1 MRRFRDI
8 VEDIKAPS
16 PQSLWLDNGKLKF
29 FGTKGWVSMVGEG
42 DDDRQELEEKVDNL
56 DKEVGSIQ
64 KDVAVLN
71 SKATIELEIG
81 NSENVKANNLAK
93 LQAIQSVDHLF
104 FADIDYGYGAAKWLP
119 TTGGE
124 AFIVTSSGKAV
135 IYNIT
140 TDGSIT
146 KASTDI
152 DLANPNTDLFE
163 VVTELPTE
171 NISTSKLYC
180 VLSSKVGEENKYT
193 EYAYIKQTDG
203 QFAWEKM
210 GEFQAEP
217 DLSGYAK
224 LSGATF
230 TGNVTIPGLINT
242 NWVNIKSIDNANGN
256 STYLKAYRPNERS
269 ANRTYST
276 NGYIADIGA
285 PEDFIFTLEDGT
297 KVTKSIRVISTTTS
311 QNVVNNN
318 GGEYGE

>member
-16 PQSLWLDNGKLKF
+16 PQSLWLNKGKLKF
-29 FGTKGWVSMVGEG
+29 FGTKGWTSMAGEG
-42 DDDRQELEEKVDNL
+42 GEDRQELEEKVDNL
-56 DKEVGSIQ
+56 DKEVDNIQ

-71 SKATIELEIG
+71 SKAVIELEIG
-81 NSENVKANNLAK
+81 NSESVKANNLAK

-124 AFIVTSSGKAV
+124 AFIVTSSGRAV
-135 IYNIT
+135 IYTIGK
-140 TDGSIT
+140 DGSVT

-152 DLANPNTDLFE
+152 DLTNPNTDLFE

-210 GEFQAEP
+210 GEFKAEP

-230 TGNVTIPGLINT
+230 TGEINVPAISGRKVLLNGIFKYGLN
-242 NWVNIKSIDNANGN
+242 NFMVSEDSLRSDNKFLASNGSIQDAGISEN
-256 STYLKAYRPNERS
+256 
-269 ANRTYST
+269 
-276 NGYIADIGA
+276 
-285 PEDFIFTLEDGT
+285 FIFTLEDGST
-297 KVTKSIRVISTTTS
+297 VTKSIRVISTTS
-311 QNVVNNN
+311 QA
-318 GGEYGE
+318 GA

>member
-16 PQSLWLDNGKLKF
+16 PQSLWLDKGKLKF
-29 FGTKGWVSMVGEG
+29 FGTKGWASMIGEG
-42 DDDRQELEEKVDNL
+42 DEDRQELEEKVDNL
-56 DKEVGSIQ
+56 DKEVGNIQ
-64 KDVAVLN
+64 KDVTVLN
-71 SKATIELEIG
+71 SKAVIELEIG
-81 NSENVKANNLAK
+81 NSESVKANNLAK

-124 AFIVTSSGKAV
+124 AFIVTSSGRAV
-135 IYNIT
+135 IYTIDK
-140 TDGSIT
+140 DGSVT

-152 DLANPNTDLFE
+152 DLTNPNTDLFE

-210 GEFQAEP
+210 GEFQAKP

-224 LSGATF
+224 LDTDVSFARIETTAK
-230 TGNVTIPGLINT
+230 TGYGLF
-242 NWVNIKSIDNANGN
+242 IKGFGYIIDLEVDSLTSLNDQSN
-256 STYLKAYRPNERS
+256 
-269 ANRTYST
+269 NRVFAT
-276 NGYIADIGA
+276 NGKHASIGTE
-285 PEDFIFTLEDGT
+285 EDFTFTLEDGST
-297 KVTKSIRVISTTTS
+297 VTKSIRVISTITS
-311 QNVVNNN
+311 QA
-318 GGEYGE
+318 EA

>member
-64 KDVAVLN
+64 NNISILN
-71 SKATIELEIG
+71 SKAVIELEIG
-81 NSENVKANNLAK
+81 NSESVKANNLAK

-171 NISTSKLYC
+171 NISTSRLYC

-193 EYAYIKQTDG
+193 EYAYIKQTNG
-203 QFAWEKM
+203 QYAWEKM
-210 GEFQAEP
+210 GEFKAEP

-224 LSGATF
+224 L
-230 TGNVTIPGLINT
+230 
-242 NWVNIKSIDNANGN
+242 NGN
-256 STYLKAYRPNERS
+256 NIFTAENRFMGISTFKHINIATLADNYSKGYLVCNEPQNRSNHLAYV
-269 ANRTYST
+269 T
-276 NGYIADIGA
+276 NGELANIGIEEA
-285 PEDFIFTLEDGT
+285 LTFTLEDGST
-297 KVTKSIRVISTTTS
+297 VTKKIRVLSNTTTPAT
-311 QNVVNNN
+311 
-318 GGEYGE
+318 

>member
-1 MRRFRDI
+1 MLRKRNI
-8 VEDIKAPS
+8 VESTTPPS
-16 PQSLWLDNGKLKF
+16 IDSLWLNKGTAKVFINGK
-29 FGTKGWVSMVGEG
+29 WVTIAGGGSS
-42 DDDRQELEEKVDNL
+42 DQKELEDKVDNL
-56 DKEVGSIQ
+56 DKEVGNIQ

-71 SKATIELEIG
+71 SKAVIELEIG
-81 NSENVKANNLAK
+81 NSESVKANNLTK

-124 AFIVTSSGKAV
+124 AFIVTSSGRAV
-135 IYNIT
+135 IYTIGK
-140 TDGSIT
+140 DGSVT

-152 DLANPNTDLFE
+152 DLTNPNTDLFE

-224 LSGATF
+224 LT
-230 TGNVTIPGLINT
+230 
-242 NWVNIKSIDNANGN
+242 
-256 STYLKAYRPNERS
+256 
-269 ANRTYST
+269 
-276 NGYIADIGA
+276 DIGA
-285 PEDFIFTLEDGT
+285 PENFTFTLEDGST
-297 KVTKSIRVISTTTS
+297 VTKSIRVISTTS
-311 QNVVNNN
+311 QA
-318 GGEYGE
+318 GA

>member
-16 PQSLWLDNGKLKF
+16 PQSLWLDKGKLKF
-29 FGTKGWVSMVGEG
+29 FGTNGWASMIGEW
-42 DDDRQELEEKVDNL
+42 DEDRQELEEKVDNL
-56 DKEVGSIQ
+56 DKEVDNIQ

-71 SKATIELEIG
+71 SKAVIELEIG
-81 NSENVKANNLAK
+81 NSESVKANNLAK

-124 AFIVTSSGKAV
+124 AFIVTSSGRAV
-135 IYNIT
+135 IYTIGK
-140 TDGSIT
+140 DGSVT

-152 DLANPNTDLFE
+152 DLTNPNTDLFE

-217 DLSGYAK
+217 NLSGYAK
-224 LSGATF
+224 LT
-230 TGNVTIPGLINT
+230 
-242 NWVNIKSIDNANGN
+242 
-256 STYLKAYRPNERS
+256 
-269 ANRTYST
+269 
-276 NGYIADIGA
+276 DIGA
-285 PEDFIFTLEDGT
+285 PENFTFTLEDGST
-297 KVTKSIRVISTTTS
+297 VTKSIRVISTTN
-311 QNVVNNN
+311 QA
-318 GGEYGE
+318 GA

>member
-16 PQSLWLDNGKLKF
+16 PQSLWLDKGKLKF
-29 FGTKGWVSMVGEG
+29 FGTKGWASMVGEENG
-42 DDDRQELEEKVDNL
+42 DRQELEEKVDNL
-56 DKEVGSIQ
+56 DKEVGTIQ
-64 KDVAVLN
+64 KDIAVLN
-71 SKATIELEIG
+71 SKAVIELEIG
-81 NSENVKANNLAK
+81 NSESVKANNLTK

-135 IYNIT
+135 IYNIGK
-140 TDGSIT
+140 DGSVT

-152 DLANPNTDLFE
+152 DLTNPNTDLFE

-180 VLSSKVGEENKYT
+180 VLSSTAGEENKYT

-210 GEFQAEP
+210 GEFNAAP
-217 DLSGYAK
+217 DLRGYAK
-224 LSGATF
+224 LSGASFSGF
-230 TGNVTIPGLINT
+230 TSFDAGLATRYIA
-242 NWVNIKSIDNANGN
+242 KANGY
-256 STYLKAYRPNERS
+256 YLLSGSVTDRS
-269 ANRTYST
+269 DSLVYTSSGKLT
-276 NGYIADIGA
+276 NAGR
-285 PEDFIFTLEDGT
+285 EESFVFTLEDGS
-297 KVTKSIRVISTTTS
+297 KVTKSIRVVSTTNS
-311 QNVVNNN
+311 
-318 GGEYGE
+318 

>member
-1 MRRFRDI
+1 MRTINQMVIQPNIPNNNR
-8 VEDIKAPS
+8 V
-16 PQSLWLDNGKLKF
+16 LWLNGNSASYYNN
-29 FGTKGWVSMVGEG
+29 GTWVTIGKSSE
-42 DDDRQELEEKVDNL
+42 DRQELEEKVDNL
-56 DKEVGSIQ
+56 GKEVGNIQ

-71 SKATIELEIG
+71 SKAVIELEIG
-81 NSENVKANNLAK
+81 NSESVKTNNLAK

-124 AFIVTSSGKAV
+124 AFIVTSSGRAV
-135 IYNIT
+135 IYNIGK
-140 TDGSIT
+140 DGSVT

-152 DLANPNTDLFE
+152 DLTNPNTDLFE

-210 GEFQAEP
+210 GEFKAEP

-224 LSGATF
+224 L
-230 TGNVTIPGLINT
+230 I
-242 NWVNIKSIDNANGN
+242 
-256 STYLKAYRPNERS
+256 
-269 ANRTYST
+269 
-276 NGYIADIGA
+276 DIGT
-285 PEDFIFTLEDGT
+285 PENFTFTLEDGST
-297 KVTKSIRVISTTTS
+297 VTKSIRVISTTS
-311 QNVVNNN
+311 QA
-318 GGEYGE
+318 GA

>member
-16 PQSLWLDNGKLKF
+16 PQSLWLDKGKLKF
-29 FGTKGWVSMVGEG
+29 FGTKGWASMIGEG
-42 DDDRQELEEKVDNL
+42 DEDRQELEEKVDNL
-56 DKEVGSIQ
+56 DKEVGGIQ

-71 SKATIELEIG
+71 SKAVVELEIG
-81 NSENVKANNLAK
+81 NSESVKANNLTK

-124 AFIVTSSGKAV
+124 AFIVTSSGRAV
-135 IYNIT
+135 IYTIGK
-140 TDGSIT
+140 DGSVT

-152 DLANPNTDLFE
+152 DLTNPNTDLFE

-210 GEFQAEP
+210 GEFQAKP
-217 DLSGYAK
+217 DLSGYARLNDDVIFEAIRLTRRSGDV
-224 LSGATF
+224 LS
-230 TGNVTIPGLINT
+230 VL
-242 NWVNIKSIDNANGN
+242 GN
-256 STYLKAYRPNERS
+256 SYLASLEVNKIYSLN
-269 ANRTYST
+269 NRHNNYVFATDGSH
-276 NGYIADIGA
+276 AQIGDE
-285 PEDFIFTLEDGT
+285 EDFTFTLEDGT
-297 KVTKSIRVISTTTS
+297 TVTKSIRVISTTS
-311 QNVVNNN
+311 KA
-318 GGEYGE
+318 GA

>member
-1 MRRFRDI
+1 MI
-8 VEDIKAPS
+8 
-16 PQSLWLDNGKLKF
+16 
-29 FGTKGWVSMVGEG
+29 GEG
-42 DDDRQELEEKVDNL
+42 DEDRQELEEKVDNL
-56 DKEVGSIQ
+56 DKEVGNIQ

-71 SKATIELEIG
+71 SKAVIELEIG
-81 NSENVKANNLAK
+81 NSESVKANNLAK

-124 AFIVTSSGKAV
+124 AFIVTSSGRAV
-135 IYNIT
+135 IYTIDK
-140 TDGSIT
+140 DGSVT

-152 DLANPNTDLFE
+152 DLTNPNTDLFE

-210 GEFQAEP
+210 GEFQAKP

-224 LSGATF
+224 LNDEVEFSNISVSGRSGYQLFATGKSYLGDLEVFRLTSTNNKHNFITF
-230 TGNVTIPGLINT
+230 TTDGTT
-242 NWVNIKSIDNANGN
+242 ANIG
-256 STYLKAYRPNERS
+256 T
-269 ANRTYST
+269 
-276 NGYIADIGA
+276 
-285 PEDFIFTLEDGT
+285 PEDFVFTLEDGST
-297 KVTKSIRVISTTTS
+297 VTKSIRVISTTS
-311 QNVVNNN
+311 QA
-318 GGEYGE
+318 GA

>member
-16 PQSLWLDNGKLKF
+16 TQSLWLDKGKLKF
-29 FGTKGWVSMVGEG
+29 FGTKGWASMIGEG
-42 DDDRQELEEKVDNL
+42 NVDSQELEEKVDNL
-56 DKEVGSIQ
+56 DKEVGNIQ

-71 SKATIELEIG
+71 SKAVIELEIG
-81 NSENVKANNLAK
+81 NSESVKANNLAK

-124 AFIVTSSGKAV
+124 AFIVTSSGRAV
-135 IYNIT
+135 IYTIGK
-140 TDGSIT
+140 DGSVT

-152 DLANPNTDLFE
+152 DLTNPNTDLFE

-224 LSGATF
+224 LSGAKFNGSIKVGPTTTIGANDVIIARGLTF
-230 TGNVTIPGLINT
+230 TANNAAINFYRKDA
-242 NWVNIKSIDNANGN
+242 INANK
-256 STYLKAYRPNERS
+256 T
-269 ANRTYST
+269 
-276 NGYIADIGA
+276 IAVGTQSNFLDVGT
-285 PEDFIFTLEDGT
+285 EESFVFTLEDGST
-297 KVTKSIRVISTTTS
+297 VTKSIRVISTTS
-311 QNVVNNN
+311 QA
-318 GGEYGE
+318 GA

>member
-29 FGTKGWVSMVGEG
+29 FGTKGWASMVGEG

-71 SKATIELEIG
+71 SKAIIELEIG

-124 AFIVTSSGKAV
+124 AFIVTSSGRAV
-135 IYNIT
+135 IYNIA
-140 TDGSIT
+140 TDGSVT
-146 KASTDI
+146 KVSTDI
-152 DLANPNTDLFE
+152 DLTNPNTELFE
-163 VVTELPTE
+163 VVTELPIE
-171 NISTSKLYC
+171 NISTSKIYC

-203 QFAWEKM
+203 QYAWEKM
-210 GEFQAEP
+210 GEFKAEP
-217 DLSGYAK
+217 DLSNYARLDVNSSFDK
-224 LSGATF
+224 
-230 TGNVTIPGLINT
+230 NVTVGGELAVGWSIS
-242 NWVNIKSIDNANGN
+242 VNEVKQFFGKYLRVSAM
-256 STYLKAYRPNERS
+256 SSPTKTYTTDGELAE
-269 ANRTYST
+269 
-276 NGYIADIGA
+276 IG
-285 PEDFIFTLEDGT
+285 PEESFVFTLEDGS
-297 KVTKSIRVISTTTS
+297 KVTKSIRVVSSTK
-311 QNVVNNN
+311 N
-318 GGEYGE
+318 

>member
-16 PQSLWLDNGKLKF
+16 PQSLWLDKGKLKF
-29 FGTKGWVSMVGEG
+29 FGTKGWASMIGEG
-42 DDDRQELEEKVDNL
+42 DEDRQELEEKVDNL
-56 DKEVGSIQ
+56 DKEVGNIQ
-64 KDVAVLN
+64 KDVTVLN
-71 SKATIELEIG
+71 SKAVIELEIG
-81 NSENVKANNLAK
+81 NSESVKANNLAK

-124 AFIVTSSGKAV
+124 AFIVTSSGRAV
-135 IYNIT
+135 IYTIDK
-140 TDGSIT
+140 DGSVT

-152 DLANPNTDLFE
+152 DLTNPNTDLFE

-217 DLSGYAK
+217 DLSNYARLDK
-224 LSGATF
+224 FNRFKGAEFESDVNFDSTVEFSSGVIINSIEPCGESYLPLAGFLLS
-230 TGNVTIPGLINT
+230 
-242 NWVNIKSIDNANGN
+242 SDHE
-256 STYLKAYRPNERS
+256 TYL
-269 ANRTYST
+269 T
-276 NGYIADIGA
+276 NGYIGDIGTS
-285 PEDFIFTLEDGT
+285 EDFTFTLEDGST
-297 KVTKSIRVISTTTS
+297 VTKSIRVISTTS
-311 QNVVNNN
+311 KA
-318 GGEYGE
+318 GA

>member
-16 PQSLWLDNGKLKF
+16 PQSLWLNKGKLKF
-29 FGTKGWVSMVGEG
+29 FGTKGWTSMVGEENG
-42 DDDRQELEEKVDNL
+42 DRQELEEKVDNL
-56 DKEVGSIQ
+56 DKEVGDIQ

-71 SKATIELEIG
+71 SKAVIELEIG
-81 NSENVKANNLAK
+81 NSESVKANNLAK

-124 AFIVTSSGKAV
+124 AFIVTSSGRAV
-135 IYNIT
+135 IYTIGK
-140 TDGSIT
+140 DGSVT

-152 DLANPNTDLFE
+152 DLTNPNTDLFE

-210 GEFQAEP
+210 GEFNAAP

-224 LSGATF
+224 LT
-230 TGNVTIPGLINT
+230 
-242 NWVNIKSIDNANGN
+242 
-256 STYLKAYRPNERS
+256 
-269 ANRTYST
+269 
-276 NGYIADIGA
+276 DIGT
-285 PEDFIFTLEDGT
+285 EESFIFTLEDDS
-297 KVTKSIRVISTTTS
+297 KVTKSIRVLSTTTTPAT
-311 QNVVNNN
+311 
-318 GGEYGE
+318 

>member
-1 MRRFRDI
+1 MLRKRNI
-8 VEDIKAPS
+8 VESTTPPS
-16 PQSLWLDNGKLKF
+16 IDSLWLNKGIAKVFVNGE
-29 FGTKGWVSMVGEG
+29 WVTIAGGETP
-42 DDDRQELEEKVDNL
+42 DQKELEEKVDNL
-56 DKEVGSIQ
+56 DKEVGTIQ

-71 SKATIELEIG
+71 SKAVIELEIG
-81 NSENVKANNLAK
+81 NSESVKANNLTK

-124 AFIVTSSGKAV
+124 AFIVTSSGRAV
-135 IYNIT
+135 IYNIGK
-140 TDGSIT
+140 DGSVA

-210 GEFQAEP
+210 GEFNAAP

-224 LSGATF
+224 LNSPIF
-230 TGNVTIPGLINT
+230 TGDIKFNAV
-242 NWVNIKSIDNANGN
+242 VNLNQGYRLSGSLLRGN
-256 STYLKAYRPNERS
+256 SGFIRLADNSSPRKVFASDGNL
-269 ANRTYST
+269 
-276 NGYIADIGA
+276 ADIGT
-285 PEDFIFTLEDGT
+285 EESLIFTLEDGS
-297 KVTKSIRVISTTTS
+297 KVTKSIRVVSTTNS
-311 QNVVNNN
+311 
-318 GGEYGE
+318 

>member
-16 PQSLWLDNGKLKF
+16 PQSLWLNKGKLKF
-29 FGTKGWVSMVGEG
+29 FGTKGWASMVGEG
-42 DDDRQELEEKVDNL
+42 DEDRQELEEKVDKL

-64 KDVAVLN
+64 NNISILN
-71 SKATIELEIG
+71 SKAVIELEIG
-81 NSENVKANNLAK
+81 NSESVKANNLAK

-124 AFIVTSSGKAV
+124 AFIVTSSGRAV
-135 IYNIT
+135 IYTIGK
-140 TDGSIT
+140 DGSVT

-152 DLANPNTDLFE
+152 DLTNPNTDLFE

-210 GEFQAEP
+210 GEFNAEP

-224 LSGATF
+224 LNGNNNFTGATYTKELRIEKLWSRNNTF
-230 TGNVTIPGLINT
+230 YIRAAEGKVDDVHAYVTSGLLA
-242 NWVNIKSIDNANGN
+242 NIGTEES
-256 STYLKAYRPNERS
+256 
-269 ANRTYST
+269 
-276 NGYIADIGA
+276 
-285 PEDFIFTLEDGT
+285 FVFTLEDGS
-297 KVTKSIRVISTTTS
+297 KVTKSIRVVSTTTTPAT
-311 QNVVNNN
+311 
-318 GGEYGE
+318 

>member
-16 PQSLWLDNGKLKF
+16 PQSLWLDKGKLKF
-29 FGTKGWVSMVGEG
+29 FGTKGWASMVGEG
-42 DDDRQELEEKVDNL
+42 DEDRQELEEKVDNL
-56 DKEVGSIQ
+56 DKEVGDIQ

-71 SKATIELEIG
+71 SKAVIELEIG
-81 NSENVKANNLAK
+81 NSESVKANNLAK

-124 AFIVTSSGKAV
+124 AFIVTSSGRAV
-135 IYNIT
+135 IYTIGK
-140 TDGSIT
+140 DGSVT

-152 DLANPNTDLFE
+152 DLTNPNTDLFK

-210 GEFQAEP
+210 GEFQAKP
-217 DLSGYAK
+217 NLSDYAR
-224 LSGATF
+224 LSGASF
-230 TGNVTIPGLINT
+230 TGAVAIYDWLKVVGGIQPNDNRYLPIRDNRY
-242 NWVNIKSIDNANGN
+242 NKSNYTFAGDG
-256 STYLKAYRPNERS
+256 T
-269 ANRTYST
+269 
-276 NGYIADIGA
+276 IADIGT
-285 PEDFIFTLEDGT
+285 PEDFVFTLEDGST
-297 KVTKSIRVISTTTS
+297 VTKSIRVISTTS
-311 QNVVNNN
+311 QA
-318 GGEYGE
+318 GA

>member
-81 NSENVKANNLAK
+81 NSETVKANNLAK

-104 FADIDYGYGAAKWLP
+104 FANIDYGYGAAKWLS

-124 AFIVTSSGKAV
+124 TFIVTSSGRAV
-135 IYNIT
+135 IYNIGK
-140 TDGSIT
+140 DGSVT

-152 DLANPNTDLFE
+152 DLTNPNTELFE
-163 VVTELPTE
+163 VVTTLPIE
-171 NISTSKLYC
+171 NISTSKIYC
-180 VLSSKVGEENKYT
+180 VPSVRVEEGNKYI
-193 EYAYIKQTDG
+193 EYAYIQQSDG
-203 QFAWEKM
+203 QYAWEKM
-210 GEFQAEP
+210 GEFQAQP
-217 DLSGYAK
+217 SLSKYARLDEYNIFNGDNYFNGIVAIDGK
-224 LSGATF
+224 F
-230 TGNVTIPGLINT
+230 IIN
-242 NWVNIKSIDNANGN
+242 NIKSNN
-256 STYLKAYRPNERS
+256 SIYLRAYDKNDQSSTKTYV
-269 ANRTYST
+269 T
-276 NGYIADIGA
+276 NGGLVDIGTEEA
-285 PEDFIFTLEDGT
+285 LTFTLEDGST
-297 KVTKSIRVISTTTS
+297 VTKKIRVLSNTTTPAT
-311 QNVVNNN
+311 
-318 GGEYGE
+318 

>member
-16 PQSLWLDNGKLKF
+16 PQSLWLDKGKLKF
-29 FGTKGWVSMVGEG
+29 FGTKGWASMVDE
-42 DDDRQELEEKVDNL
+42 ELEEKVDNL
-56 DKEVGSIQ
+56 DEEVGNIQ

-71 SKATIELEIG
+71 SKAVIELEIG
-81 NSENVKANNLAK
+81 NSESVKANNLTK

-124 AFIVTSSGKAV
+124 AFIVTSSGRAV
-135 IYNIT
+135 IYTIGN
-140 TDGSIT
+140 DGSVT

-152 DLANPNTDLFE
+152 DLTNPNTDLFE

-210 GEFQAEP
+210 GKFTAEP

-224 LSGATF
+224 LNSSPTF
-230 TGNVTIPGLINT
+230 TKVTCNE
-242 NWVNIKSIDNANGN
+242 IKSNNPGPGIPVFGQKGGSIDV
-256 STYLKAYRPNERS
+256 
-269 ANRTYST
+269 
-276 NGYIADIGA
+276 GA
-285 PEDFIFTLEDGT
+285 EESFVFTLEDGS
-297 KVTKSIRVISTTTS
+297 KVTKSIRVISTTNS
-311 QNVVNNN
+311 
-318 GGEYGE
+318 

>member
-16 PQSLWLDNGKLKF
+16 PQSLWLDKGKLKF
-29 FGTKGWVSMVGEG
+29 FGTKGWTSMVGEG
-42 DDDRQELEEKVDNL
+42 VEEKVDNL
-56 DKEVGSIQ
+56 DKEVGNIQ

-71 SKATIELEIG
+71 SKAVIELEIG
-81 NSENVKANNLAK
+81 NSESVKANNLTK

-124 AFIVTSSGKAV
+124 AFIVTSNGRAV
-135 IYNIT
+135 IYTIGK
-140 TDGSIT
+140 DGSVT

-152 DLANPNTDLFE
+152 DLTNPNTDLFE

-210 GEFQAEP
+210 GEFKAEP
-217 DLSGYAK
+217 DLSGYAR
-224 LSGATF
+224 LSGASFENYVVVDGSFDTNIASINYISNNLNDEYLHLL
-230 TGNVTIPGLINT
+230 TEITEDVSPTKTYTTDGNL
-242 NWVNIKSIDNANGN
+242 A
-256 STYLKAYRPNERS
+256 E
-269 ANRTYST
+269 
-276 NGYIADIGA
+276 IGQ
-285 PEDFIFTLEDGT
+285 EESFVFTLEDGS
-297 KVTKSIRVISTTTS
+297 KVTKSIRVVSTTNS
-311 QNVVNNN
+311 QA
-318 GGEYGE
+318 GA

>member
-8 VEDIKAPS
+8 IEDIKEPS
-16 PQSLWLDNGKLKF
+16 PQSLWLNKGKLKF
-29 FGTKGWVSMVGEG
+29 FGTKGWTSMVGEENG
-42 DDDRQELEEKVDNL
+42 DRQKLEEKVDNL
-56 DKEVGSIQ
+56 DKEVGDIQ

-71 SKATIELEIG
+71 SKAVIELEIG
-81 NSENVKANNLAK
+81 NSESVKANNLAK

-124 AFIVTSSGKAV
+124 AFIVTSSGRAV
-135 IYNIT
+135 IYNIGK
-140 TDGSIT
+140 DGSVA

-152 DLANPNTDLFE
+152 DLTNPNTDLFE

-180 VLSSKVGEENKYT
+180 VLSSKAGEENKYT

-210 GEFQAEP
+210 GEFNAEP

-224 LSGATF
+224 LRGASFSGLTYFDA
-230 TGNVTIPGLINT
+230 GL
-242 NWVNIKSIDNANGN
+242 
-256 STYLKAYRPNERS
+256 S
-269 ANRTYST
+269 ARYIAKY
-276 NGYIADIGA
+276 NGYYLLSGSVTDRSDSCVYAGSGRLTDVGT
-285 PEDFIFTLEDGT
+285 EESFVFTLEDGS
-297 KVTKSIRVISTTTS
+297 KVTKSIRVVSTTNS
-311 QNVVNNN
+311 
-318 GGEYGE
+318 

>member
-1 MRRFRDI
+1 MRKFRDI
-8 VEDIKAPS
+8 IEDIKAPS
-16 PQSLWLDNGKLKF
+16 TQSLWLNNGELKVY
-29 FGTKGWVSMVGEG
+29 GTKGWASLNDTSE
-42 DDDRQELEEKVDNL
+42 DRQELKEKVNSL
-56 DKEVGSIQ
+56 DKEVGNIQ

-71 SKATIELEIG
+71 SKAVIELEIG
-81 NSENVKANNLAK
+81 NSESVKANNLTK

-124 AFIVTSSGKAV
+124 AFIVTSSGRAV
-135 IYNIT
+135 IYTIGK
-140 TDGSIT
+140 DGSVT

-152 DLANPNTDLFE
+152 DLTNPNTDLFE
-163 VVTELPTE
+163 IVTELPTE

-224 LSGATF
+224 LT
-230 TGNVTIPGLINT
+230 
-242 NWVNIKSIDNANGN
+242 
-256 STYLKAYRPNERS
+256 
-269 ANRTYST
+269 
-276 NGYIADIGA
+276 DIGA
-285 PEDFIFTLEDGT
+285 PENFTFTLEDGST
-297 KVTKSIRVISTTTS
+297 VTKSIRVISTTTN
-311 QNVVNNN
+311 QA
-318 GGEYGE
+318 GA

>member
-1 MRRFRDI
+1 MLRKRNI
-8 VEDIKAPS
+8 VESTTPPS
-16 PQSLWLDNGKLKF
+16 IDSLWLNKGIAKVFVNGE
-29 FGTKGWVSMVGEG
+29 WVTIAGGETP
-42 DDDRQELEEKVDNL
+42 DQKELEEKVDNL
-56 DKEVGSIQ
+56 DKEVGTIQ

-71 SKATIELEIG
+71 SKAVIELEIG
-81 NSENVKANNLAK
+81 NSESVKANNLTK

-124 AFIVTSSGKAV
+124 AFIVTSSGRAV
-135 IYNIT
+135 IYNIGK
-140 TDGSIT
+140 DGSVA

-152 DLANPNTDLFE
+152 DLTNPNTDLFE

-210 GEFQAEP
+210 GEFNAAP

-224 LSGATF
+224 LSGASFSGFTTF
-230 TGNVTIPGLINT
+230 GKGLGTQYLSKYNGGYLLSGSVT
-242 NWVNIKSIDNANGN
+242 D
-256 STYLKAYRPNERS
+256 RS
-269 ANRTYST
+269 DSLVYAGSGKLTDVGT
-276 NGYIADIGA
+276 EE
-285 PEDFIFTLEDGT
+285 PFVFTLEDGS
-297 KVTKSIRVISTTTS
+297 KVTKSIRVVRTTNS
-311 QNVVNNN
+311 
-318 GGEYGE
+318 